1 MEIISEP
8 QHLLEMHLVIQPQ
21 HIVTDMGIQ
30 RVHQGQVM
38 IVLEIQIQHIL
49 ILMDVQLA
57 LQQLLPTV
65 LVIQQLPIE
74 TEMDRRQG
82 VRHPQL
88 IVSEREEQNR
98 EVTIPTLL
106 FGRGNR
112 INLYN
117 LYKSP
122 RKSDFYLYEKISKS
136 FPQLN
141 CRKTFLY
148 IEDSIRSLS
157 FKTMKL

>member
-38 IVLEIQIQHIL
+38 IVLETQIQHIL

-65 LVIQQLPIE
+65 LVIQQRPIE

-82 VRHPQL
+82 VRHPLL
-88 IVSEREEQNR
+88 IVSEREEHNR
-98 EVTIPTLL
+98 EATIPTLL

-112 INLYN
+112 INL
-117 LYKSP
+117 
-122 RKSDFYLYEKISKS
+122 
-136 FPQLN
+136 
-141 CRKTFLY
+141 
-148 IEDSIRSLS
+148 
-157 FKTMKL
+157 